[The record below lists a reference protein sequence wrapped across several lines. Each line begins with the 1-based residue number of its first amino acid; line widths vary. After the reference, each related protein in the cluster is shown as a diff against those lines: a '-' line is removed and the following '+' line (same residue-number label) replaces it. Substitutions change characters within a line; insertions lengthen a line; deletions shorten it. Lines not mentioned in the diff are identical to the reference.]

1 MARTTIRRRLTF
13 LFGVTIVF
21 VVALVGWLV
30 SRQMTKEMFL
40 QARRAG
46 IALAGSIAA
55 SASNDFYNYNYVA
68 LEQKAEEAARDPEI
82 AYVVLYDKEGTVAAF
97 SGQGKPNA
105 EKVFPPLNTEDLTS
119 AEISVAAD
127 LLLGDD
133 RRGFDIL
140 TPVTM
145 SGTGARWGSV
155 RLGLRLDRIY
165 RQIERTRL
173 YIFLLGLPGVLMGWM
188 LAALFT
194 RRITVPLKDLVD
206 ATVKVSEGTYDVDL
220 SVNTGD
226 EVQDLAENF
235 KWMTSSIK
243 QGREALE
250 TNLKEIRDLK
260 HFSDLV
266 ILSITNGLMTLDER
280 GRIVAFNRK
289 AEEILA
295 ITSEEVLEQSPEMI
309 WGQGSEISR
318 LAREGLVE
326 GRTVS
331 GWELRLTIDGVEL
344 IVEITTSPIM
354 EADGMVMGLL
364 VLFDDLTEKKSLE
377 ERVRRADRLA
387 AMGTLAAGLAH
398 EIKNPLTA
406 VRAFVQMF
414 PDKFEKEE
422 FRNKFNRIVPK
433 ELDRVN
439 ELLED
444 LLDLVRK
451 PRLKI
456 NAMKVYDAIDHVL
469 ESLEPE
475 IDKRK
480 VEISCLGREAGHE
493 VLADESYLVRAVH
506 NVVLNAIQA
515 MPAGGTLT
523 IETTSAVHAGGKEMI
538 EILVIDTGPGIPT
551 EQVDDIFN
559 PFFTSKEKGT
569 GLGLAVTNKII
580 EDQGGGVR
588 VQSERA
594 QGTAFTISLPSS

>member
-13 LFGVTIVF
+13 LFGITIVL

-82 AYVVLYDKEGTVAAF
+82 AYVVLYDKEGQVAAF
-97 SGQGKPNA
+97 SGQGKLNA
-105 EKVFPPLNTEDLTS
+105 EKVFPPINTEDLTS
-119 AEISVAAD
+119 AETTVAD
-127 LLLGDD
+127 GLVSGDY

-165 RQIERTRL
+165 RQIGRTRL

-194 RRITVPLKDLVD
+194 KRITVPLKDLVD
-206 ATVKVSEGTYDVDL
+206 ATVKVSEGNYDVDL
-220 SVNTGD
+220 NVTTGD

-295 ITSEEVLEQSPEMI
+295 ITSEEVLEQTPEMI

-344 IVEITTSPIM
+344 IVEITTSPII

-406 VRAFVQMF
+406 VRVFVQMF

-456 NAMKVYDAIDHVL
+456 NTMKVYDAIDHVL

-480 VEISCLGREAGHE
+480 VEISCQGREAGHE

-523 IETTSAVHAGGKEMI
+523 IETTSAVHAGGKEMV
-538 EILVIDTGPGIPT
+538 EISIIDTGPGIPT

-559 PFFTSKEKGT
+559 PFFTSKGEGT

-594 QGTAFTISLPSS
+594 QGTTFTISLPSS

>member
-1 MARTTIRRRLTF
+1 LTF
-13 LFGVTIVF
+13 LFGITIVL

-82 AYVVLYDKEGTVAAF
+82 AYVVLYDKEGQVAAF
-97 SGQGKPNA
+97 SGQGKLNA
-105 EKVFPPLNTEDLTS
+105 EKVFPPINTEDLTS
-119 AEISVAAD
+119 AETTVAD
-127 LLLGDD
+127 GLVSGDY

-165 RQIERTRL
+165 RQIGRTRL

-206 ATVKVSEGTYDVDL
+206 ATVKVSEGNYDVDL
-220 SVNTGD
+220 NVTTGD

-295 ITSEEVLEQSPEMI
+295 ITSEEVLEQTPEMI

-344 IVEITTSPIM
+344 IVEITTSPII

-406 VRAFVQMF
+406 VRVFVQMF

-456 NAMKVYDAIDHVL
+456 NTMKVYDAIDHVL

-480 VEISCLGREAGHE
+480 VEISCQGREAGHE

-523 IETTSAVHAGGKEMI
+523 IETTSAVHAGGKEMV
-538 EILVIDTGPGIPT
+538 EISIIDTGPGIPT

-594 QGTAFTISLPSS
+594 QGTTFTISLPSS

>member
-1 MARTTIRRRLTF
+1 MRRTTIRRRLTF
-13 LFGVTIVF
+13 LFGITIVL

-55 SASNDFYNYNYVA
+55 SASNDFFSYNYVA
-68 LEQKAEEAARDPEI
+68 LEQKAEEAVRDPEV
-82 AYVVLYDKEGTVAAF
+82 AYVVLYDKEGKIAAF
-97 SGQGKPNA
+97 SGQGRPDQ
-105 EKVFPPLNTEDLTS
+105 ESSVPPLDLPNPPGNKVLVTEHLVTGNHGKGLDV
-119 AEISVAAD
+119 IM
-127 LLLGDD
+127 
-133 RRGFDIL
+133 
-140 TPVTM
+140 PVTM
-145 SGTGARWGSV
+145 SGSQERWGTV
-155 RLGLRLDRIY
+155 RLGVRLDRIY
-165 RQIERTRL
+165 TQIERTRIS
-173 YIFLLGLPGVLMGWM
+173 IFFLGLGGTLLGWF

-194 RRITVPLKDLVD
+194 QRITVPLKDLVN
-206 ATVKVSEGTYDVDL
+206 AAVEVSEGKYDIDL
-220 SVNTGD
+220 RVSTGD

-235 KWMTSSIK
+235 QQMAFRVKE
-243 QGREALE
+243 GRAALE
-250 TNLKEIRDLK
+250 ANLKEIRDLK
-260 HFSDLV
+260 HFSDLI
-266 ILSITNGLMTLDER
+266 ILSITNGLMTLDEK
-280 GRIVAFNRK
+280 GRIATFNRK

-295 ITSEEVLEQSPEMI
+295 VKSDSVLGKLPDEV
-309 WGQGSEISR
+309 WGRENEISR
-318 LAREGLVE
+318 LAMEGLVH

-331 GWELRLTIDGVEL
+331 GRELHLTIDGAPLVVEL
-344 IVEITTSPIM
+344 TTSPII
-354 EADGMVMGLL
+354 EADGMAMGFL

-377 ERVRRADRLA
+377 EQVRRADRLA

-439 ELLED
+439 ELLEN

-456 NAMKVYDAIDHVL
+456 NALKVYDAIDHVL

-480 VEISCLGREAGHE
+480 VEISCLGREAEHE

-523 IETTSAVHAGGKEMI
+523 IETTSAVYVGGKEMI
-538 EILVIDTGPGIPT
+538 EITVIDTGPGIPT
-551 EQVDDIFN
+551 DQVDDIFN

-594 QGTAFTISLPSS
+594 QGTAFTISLPSP